1 MIEDQPYL
9 FENPV
14 AGESLTGELGA
25 KPYENPPELASVEQ
39 ALEYYSAVLLNEKSM
54 GQIASRLEA
63 GRKVTHMAEMIITST
78 VASGKHTLDVG
89 VLVLPV
95 VMEILGLIGDMYKI
109 DYDMGTDEDQEN
121 AEDHLI
127 TSASNAIGKEDEIE
141 ENNLFND
148 IEDMPEE
155 EMLMEEEPPMEQ
167 PSGLMARR

>member
-1 MIEDQPYL
+1 MIEEPTYL
-9 FENPV
+9 FESPI

-39 ALEYYSAVLLNEKSM
+39 ALEYYSAILLNEKVI
-54 GQIASRLEA
+54 GKIASRLEA
-63 GRKVTHMAEMIITST
+63 GRKVTDMAEMIITSN
-78 VASGKHTLDVG
+78 VASGKHNLDVG

-95 VMEILGLIGDMYKI
+95 IMEILGLVGDMYKV

-127 TSASNAIGKEDEIE
+127 NAASNAIGKEDEIE

-155 EMLMEEEPPMEQ
+155 EMPMEEEPPMEQ